1 MLPPAPSTA
10 MVGNGMVGN
19 GRPLSVGIV
28 TTADDPA
35 SCAFVQWCCE
45 RAELFGRALRLRLGW
60 NASVRVLLEP
70 GQSVSPDCPGALGIQ
85 VQLTHL

>member
-1 MLPPAPSTA
+1 MVGNGMVGNG

-35 SCAFVQWCCE
+35 SCAFVQWCE

-85 VQLTHL
+85 VHLTHL

>member
-1 MLPPAPSTA
+1 M
-10 MVGNGMVGN
+10 
-19 GRPLSVGIV
+19 GIV

-35 SCAFVQWCCE
+35 SCAFVQWCE

-70 GQSVSPDCPGALGIQ
+70 GVLIATDDLPCMQ
-85 VQLTHL
+85 VLTTARACASSSSQAC